1 MCKNCAIICL
11 LFLTCMLLACQ
22 KEEIIS
28 GDPADFEIAK
38 GQFQYFIRG
47 AIDRDKMGEADFY
60 RAATYVVV
68 HFESRTDSIRLEL
81 AYEETRENHE
91 GEFQVQQIDEVGGFL
106 MLFKNEAENY
116 WQQSGTIEIS
126 RSTPDS
132 IVGRMDDVILATPS
146 GDTLK
151 TIELSGAFVAL

>member
-1 MCKNCAIICL
+1 
-11 LFLTCMLLACQ
+11 MLLACQ

-126 RSTPDS
+126 
-132 IVGRMDDVILATPS
+132 
-146 GDTLK
+146 
-151 TIELSGAFVAL
+151 